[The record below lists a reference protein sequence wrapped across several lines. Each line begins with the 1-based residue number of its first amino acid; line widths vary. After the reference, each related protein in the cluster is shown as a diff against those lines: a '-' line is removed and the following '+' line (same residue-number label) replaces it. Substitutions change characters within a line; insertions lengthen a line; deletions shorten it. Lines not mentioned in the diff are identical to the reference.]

1 MTGFR
6 VVKDWA
12 KGANNLAQKDRLPEG
27 FVRNAVNLDPTIGGT
42 LASRVGYERV
52 YAGADVRGVLA
63 LGAKLLAADGASL
76 VEIDTVTGSSRVLRT
91 IAGAGPFCGDVLNE
105 RLYFCT
111 ANECL
116 VYDGQSVS
124 KWGTTDVT
132 GQPAVVVSTGGGL
145 IEGYYRVA
153 MTYTNAD
160 GLEGGT
166 DKPLVIKAA
175 AGDKLSVI
183 VPAPPAGYTANVYVG
198 SVHGDAVYWQMSTTS
213 ATTYICERVR
223 DDTHRCT
230 TVLLRAPQ
238 PGEKVVA
245 HNGCL
250 AVSVGNTIQLT
261 RPMQPHLVD
270 RVRGMIQYPAP
281 VTDMVSAGGAL
292 FVSADKCYA
301 LTNVETDGISQRTVL
316 EYPAVAG
323 TAVLLPDGRG
333 AWMTRYGQAIT
344 DGADVKLVNREFF
357 AVPEAEAGASG
368 VVDNNG
374 NQLIVTSMRGKSRAN
389 PLVASDF
396 YIGEIINP

>member
-1 MTGFR
+1 MTEFR
-6 VVKDWA
+6 VVRDWA
-12 KGANNLAQKDRLPEG
+12 KGSNNLAQKDRLPEG
-27 FVRNAVNLDPTIGGT
+27 YVRSAVNLDPTVGGT
-42 LASRVGYERV
+42 LAARVGYEQV
-52 YAGADVRGVLA
+52 YSGTDVRGVLS
-63 LGAKLLAADGASL
+63 LGNKLLVADGTSL
-76 VEIDTVTGSSRVLRT
+76 VEVDTATGSSRVLRT
-91 IAGAGPFCGDVLNE
+91 IAGVGAFCGDVLNE

-116 VYDGQSVS
+116 VYDGQTVS
-124 KWGTTDVT
+124 PWGATDVT
-132 GQPAVVVSTGGGL
+132 GQPAVAVVAGGGL

-153 MTYTNAD
+153 MTYTNAQ

-166 DKPLVIKAA
+166 DKPLVLKAA
-175 AGDKLSVI
+175 AGDKLVISV
-183 VPAPPAGYTANVYVG
+183 PTPPAGMTANIYVG
-198 SVHGDAVYWQMSTTS
+198 SVHGDALYWQFSS
-213 ATTYICERVR
+213 PVAAVYPCERVR
-223 DDTHRCT
+223 DDTKRCT

-238 PGEKVVA
+238 PGVKVVA

-250 AVSVGNTIQLT
+250 AIAIDQVIQVT

-281 VTDMVSAGGAL
+281 VTDMVSAGAL

-316 EYPAVAG
+316 EYPAIAG

-333 AWMTRYGQAIT
+333 AWMTRHGQAIT
-344 DGADVKLVNREFF
+344 DGDNVNLVNREFF
-357 AVPEAEAGASG
+357 AVPEAEAGSSG
-368 VVDNNG
+368 VVDHNG
-374 NQLIVTSMRGKSRAN
+374 NQLIVTSMRGKNTAN

>member
-12 KGANNLAQKDRLPEG
+12 KGSNNLAQKDRLPEG
-27 FVRNAVNLDPTIGGT
+27 FVRNAVNLDPTVGGT
-42 LASRVGYERV
+42 LSSRVGYERI
-52 YAGADVRGVLA
+52 YAGTDVRGVLA
-63 LGAKLLAADGASL
+63 LGSKLLAADGVSL
-76 VEIDTVTGSSRVLRT
+76 VEVDTTTGSSRVLRT

-111 ANECL
+111 ASECL

-124 KWGTTDVT
+124 LWGATDVT
-132 GQPAVVVSTGGGL
+132 GQPAVVASVGGGL

-166 DKPLVIKAA
+166 DKPLVMKVA
-175 AGDKLSVI
+175 AGEKLAI
-183 VPAPPAGYTANVYVG
+183 AVPAPPAGMTANIYVG
-198 SVHGDAVYWQMSTTS
+198 SVHGDAVYWQFSSTVATS
-213 ATTYICERVR
+213 YVCERVR
-223 DDTHRCT
+223 DDTKRCT
-230 TVLLRAPQ
+230 TILLRAPQ
-238 PGEKVVA
+238 PGSKVVA

-250 AVSVGNTIQLT
+250 AIASENTIQVT
-261 RPMQPHLVD
+261 RPMQAHLVD

-281 VTDMVSAGGAL
+281 VTDMVSAGAL

-344 DGADVKLVNREFF
+344 DGENVNLVNRETF
-357 AVPEAEAGASG
+357 AVPEAEAGSSG
-368 VVDNNG
+368 VVDHNG
-374 NQLIVTSMRGKSRAN
+374 NQLIVTSMRGKNTAN